1 MRTKLAVSAAI
12 LMAACFSTNASEA
25 TARAQQAQAQPDQ
38 ALRFASTGRTYA
50 VEPNLIAVRHRSHR
64 DADLIQAALPQG
76 ATRRQHHLPG
86 WSLID
91 FNQAT
96 QPNAARLDF
105 NASIA
110 RNAPDLYTARIARD
124 DLGGPLTVHPEIVVA
139 FSRHLSD
146 NETVNFAN
154 QHNLGN
160 AEEHNYA
167 GIPNAT
173 RFMTSA
179 TNADAVLDIAN
190 SLNNHPAVQ
199 YAEPIVSFTGQSTSV
214 NITEP
219 AFDLLWAHQN
229 TGQQGGT
236 EDADMDTP
244 EAWAIEAGDP
254 SVITVVIDTGVQL
267 NHPDINVIGGAD
279 FTSDPATSGG
289 PFNPYD
295 NHGTA
300 VASCIAAPIN
310 GRGTIGSAPNT
321 SVASARTF
329 ISVTSGGVWVS
340 STDWTVQA
348 LDWAYSIGARITN
361 NSNAYGF
368 TSALI
373 DDKYQQTA
381 DLGMLHFASAGN
393 MNVNLLS
400 YPSSIDAVTAVSA
413 LSPDNTLAPF
423 SNRGNKLFISA
434 PGVDILTADRTGSA
448 GYQNGETTTLS
459 GTSFSS
465 PFVAGVAALGLSIA
479 PQASR
484 QAILDRLASTATDID
499 DPGWDKRTGH
509 GHVNAARFVAAVS
522 CPTDLNDSG
531 VTDIDDLVTILA
543 EFGSG
548 EPDTNLNGL
557 GGELNDLLAVL
568 SAIGQNCR

>member
-1 MRTKLAVSAAI
+1 MRIKLAVSAAI
-12 LMAACFSTNASEA
+12 LLAACAST
-25 TARAQQAQAQPDQ
+25 TAKGNTAPAQQVQPDQ
-38 ALRFASTGRTYA
+38 SVRFASTGRTYT
-50 VEPNLIAVRHRSHR
+50 VDTNLVAVRHRSHR
-64 DADLIQAALPQG
+64 DADLIQSAVPQG

-86 WSLID
+86 WSLVD
-91 FNQAT
+91 FSQA
-96 QPNAARLDF
+96 QDPSAARLDF

-110 RNAPDLYTARIARD
+110 RNAPDIYTARVARD
-124 DLGGPLTVHPEIVVA
+124 DLGGPLTIHPEIVVA
-139 FSRHLSD
+139 FSR
-146 NETVNFAN
+146 TVSPDEARAFAAA
-154 QHNLGN
+154 HNLGS

-167 GIPNAT
+167 GIPEASRFLTHAT
-173 RFMTSA
+173 DS
-179 TNADAVLDIAN
+179 DAVLAIAN
-190 SLNNHPAVQ
+190 AINDHPAVA
-199 YAEPIVSFTGQSTSV
+199 YAEPIVTFTGQPASL

-219 AFDLLWAHQN
+219 EFQLLWAHDN

-236 EDADMDTP
+236 PDADMDTP
-244 EAWAIEAGDP
+244 EAWTVEAGDP
-254 SVITVVIDTGVQL
+254 SVISVIIDTGVQL
-267 NHPDINVIGGAD
+267 NHPDINIIAGAD

-289 PFNPYD
+289 PFNAYD

-310 GRGTIGSAPNT
+310 GRGTIGSAPGT

-348 LDWAYSIGARITN
+348 LDWAFSIGARITN

-381 DLGMLHFASAGN
+381 DLGMIHFAAAGN

-400 YPSSIDAVTAVSA
+400 YPASINAVTAVAA

-423 SNRGNKLFISA
+423 SNRGNGLFISA
-434 PGVDILTADRTGSA
+434 PGVDILTADRTGSS
-448 GYQNGETTTLS
+448 GYENGDTATVS

-465 PFVAGVAALGLSIA
+465 PFVAGVAALGFSIA
-479 PQASR
+479 PSASS
-484 QAILDRLASTATDID
+484 QAILDRLASTATDVD
-499 DPGWDKRTGH
+499 TPGYDKRTGH
-509 GHVNAARFVAAVS
+509 GHVNAARFVAAIS

-531 VTDIDDLVTILA
+531 VTDLDDLVTVLT

-548 EPDTNLNGL
+548 QPDTNLNGL
-557 GGELNDLLAVL
+557 GGELDDLLAVL
-568 SAIGQNCR
+568 AAIGQNCR